1 MTVLPKFFYYK
12 VHVVGPTKIELEDC
26 SYADVVEVV
35 RCRNCIH
42 GEVDDPDFPNQ
53 YFCNYSGEDWN
64 PGEHFCSHGRW
75 KKVPKWLYRLESIFP
90 DNGLWYNA
98 DNEMV
103 WGIGK
108 LPNCKAKDLPM
119 DYDPRYHK
127 DGRNWHSSC
136 SRREDLLHW
145 YSLQDA
151 NDLIANGFVF
161 TRYMATEYEEYDL
174 ETCFIKETCLKREI
188 IDIED
193 LFKEAPQCS
202 E

>member
-1 MTVLPKFFYYK
+1 M
-12 VHVVGPTKIELEDC
+12 
-26 SYADVVEVV
+26 
-35 RCRNCIH
+35 
-42 GEVDDPDFPNQ
+42 
-53 YFCNYSGEDWN
+53 
-64 PGEHFCSHGRW
+64 
-75 KKVPKWLYRLESIFP
+75 
-90 DNGLWYNA
+90 
-98 DNEMV
+98 
-103 WGIGK
+103 
-108 LPNCKAKDLPM
+108 
-119 DYDPRYHK
+119 
-127 DGRNWHSSC
+127 
-136 SRREDLLHW
+136 LHW